1 VIRLSLF
8 ILGLIF
14 AGSSVYA
21 DDVKFTTTA
30 PSEIEVGD
38 KFQVKFQVNT
48 TDISNF
54 SAPSFKGFE
63 VLYGPSTSTSSSYQ
77 IINGRATSN
86 SSITYTFTLLC
97 EKAGTHVINGA
108 SVVVGGKTVRSN
120 DVTIKVHSL
129 GKGASSQPNNPG
141 GASRIQTTRPVT
153 TGGNIKSTDL
163 FMTATANKTKVY
175 EQEAIILTYKI
186 YTLVNL
192 TQLDGKLPSLDG
204 FQIQEIPLPRQKQFN
219 IEEYNG
225 RNYRTV
231 VWSQYLLFPQKS
243 GKFVIPSITYEGVV
257 QEINPN
263 IDPFEAF
270 FNGTGGVLDFKK
282 KLTTPQVTIDVLP
295 LPEKTEGFSGA
306 VGKFE
311 ISSSINTTDLKTN
324 EAINLKVK
332 ISGSGNMKLIGTP
345 DVKFPA
351 DFECYDPKITD
362 QFSNSS
368 SGLSG
373 YREFEFLAVPR
384 SHGSFTIPPIEFV
397 YFDPSAKSYKT
408 VKTEPYNI
416 NVAKGAG
423 STNTSVADFS
433 STQRTVDN
441 IGADIRY
448 IKRGETSLRSD
459 KDVFFGTRNYWLCYV
474 VALLVFALVVFFA
487 NKIRNANAN
496 IVAAMERKANKIATK
511 RLKLSAS
518 LLKQRKQKEFYEEVL
533 KALWGYIA
541 NKLNMPLEQLNK
553 DNIQSQLEE
562 RGVDQMLIAE
572 FIDLLN
578 RCEYARYAPNSD
590 DMSME
595 SVYGSAVKVI
605 SKMENKIKGRK
616 AN

>member
-1 VIRLSLF
+1 VIRLALF

-14 AGSSVYA
+14 TVTSVYA
-21 DDVKFTTTA
+21 DDVKFTASA
-30 PSEIEVGD
+30 PSEVEVGD
-38 KFQVKFQVNT
+38 KFQVRFQVNT
-48 TDISNF
+48 TEVSNF
-54 SAPSFKGFE
+54 SAPNFKGFE

-108 SVVVGGKTVRSN
+108 SVVVDGKTVKSN
-120 DVTIKVHSL
+120 DVTVKVHSL
-129 GKGASSQPNNPG
+129 GNGASSQPNNPG
-141 GASRIQTTRPVT
+141 GASRMQTTRPVT

-175 EQEAIILTYKI
+175 EQEAVILTYKI

-270 FNGTGGVLDFKK
+270 FNGTGGVMDFKK
-282 KLTTPQVTIDVLP
+282 KLTTPQVTIDVQA
-295 LPEKTEGFSGA
+295 LPEKAEGFSGA
-306 VGKFE
+306 VGKFD
-311 ISSSINTTDLKTN
+311 ISSSINTTELKTN

-345 DVKFPA
+345 EVKFPA
-351 DFECYDPKITD
+351 DFENYDPKITD

-373 YREFEFLAVPR
+373 YREFDFLAVPR
-384 SHGSFTIPPIEFV
+384 SHGTFTIPPIEFV

-416 NVAKGAG
+416 NVAKGQGG
-423 STNTSVADFS
+423 SNSTVADFS

-459 KDVFFGTRNYWLCYV
+459 KEVFFGTRNYWLCYV
-474 VALLVFALVVFFA
+474 GALFIFALVVFFT
-487 NKIRNANAN
+487 NKIRKANAN
-496 IVAAMERKANKIATK
+496 VVAAMERKANKIATK

-518 LLKQRKQKEFYEEVL
+518 LLKQRKQTEFYEEVL

-578 RCEYARYAPNSD
+578 RCEYARYAPNSGG
-590 DMSME
+590 MSME

-616 AN
+616 TN